1 MKKSNNSQEKVI
13 RAFETKNIQIKIL
26 NLEQSTKT
34 SIEAANAV
42 GCKLEQIAKS
52 IIFKDSN
59 NNLIHIFVS
68 GPNRVNFQTFE
79 ESTGI
84 KLHTA
89 DAKFVRDKTGFAI
102 GGVAPLG
109 HIEEPIY
116 FLDETLLEHE
126 VVWCAGGTP
135 NSLFEIKSIELLK
148 AINLEI
154 VKLV

>member
-13 RAFETKNIQIKIL
+13 RAFETKNVQIKIL

-42 GCKLEQIAKS
+42 GCKVEQIAKS

-68 GPNRVNFQTFE
+68 GPNRVNFLSFE

-116 FLDETLLEHE
+116 FLDETLLEHK

-135 NSLFEIKSIELLK
+135 NSLFEIKSIDLLK